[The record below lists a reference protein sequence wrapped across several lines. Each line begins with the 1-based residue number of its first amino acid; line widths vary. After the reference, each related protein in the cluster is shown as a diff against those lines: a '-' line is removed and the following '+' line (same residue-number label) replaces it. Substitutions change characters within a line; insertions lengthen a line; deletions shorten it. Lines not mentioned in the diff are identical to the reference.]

1 MYVGVRTAG
10 ATTQMAVYK
19 QFKQKVS
26 SNKKQIVLPWKNSTS
41 SFSLPASRE
50 RCEPGA
56 SIGVLNI
63 TPEFQA
69 EIVKVGSDGFHR

>member
-50 RCEPGA
+50 RCEHG
-56 SIGVLNI
+56 
-63 TPEFQA
+63 QA
-69 EIVKVGSDGFHR
+69 DVGRCFPCLATGKRGHGNHAK